1 MNNADASS
9 REISGDGPGASLR
22 PQARDI
28 VVVGLG
34 LIGGSIAR
42 ATKRAWPKARITGI
56 DRAVIVEVAREE
68 GIIDAGGSPESATD
82 ALAAADLVVLA
93 LPVLGIVE
101 ALETFRAPLAERAV
115 ITDTGST
122 KGAILAA
129 AEALELRRFVGGH
142 PMTGK
147 PAGGLAQ
154 SDPDLLVGASWFLST
169 HASSNPES
177 VGFLRR
183 WVAELGARP
192 LEIDAA
198 EHDHAVALTSHL
210 PHIVANAL
218 AESVLESGAMDAA
231 GGSLRD
237 LLRVAGAPFNT
248 WGDTL
253 ATNQTAVT
261 EALGELIE
269 RLSRLKDQL
278 HDRDRLRDL
287 FARGRACKERVGTK
301 G

>member
-1 MNNADASS
+1 MT
-9 REISGDGPGASLR
+9 SGDDQSASLR
-22 PQARDI
+22 PQAREI
-28 VVVGLG
+28 VIFGLG

-42 ATKRAWPKARITGI
+42 ATRRAWPNAHITGI
-56 DRAVIVEVAREE
+56 DRAVIVDVAREE
-68 GIIDAGGSPESATD
+68 GIIDEGAPSEDAGD

-93 LPVLGIVE
+93 LPVLGIIE
-101 ALETFRAPLAERAV
+101 ALETFRVPLGARAV

-122 KGAILAA
+122 KGAILSA
-129 AEALELRRFVGGH
+129 AEALELHRFVGGH

-154 SDPDLLVGASWFLST
+154 SDPDLLVGASWFLCT
-169 HASSNPES
+169 HANSSPEAL
-177 VGFLRR
+177 GLLRGY
-183 WVAELGARP
+183 VAELGARP
-192 LEIDAA
+192 LEIDAG

-237 LLRVAGAPFNT
+237 LLRVAGAPFST

-253 ATNQTAVT
+253 ATNQPAVT
-261 EALGELIE
+261 EALSELID

-278 HDRDRLRDL
+278 HDRDRIRDL
-287 FARGRACKERVGTK
+287 FARGRACKERVGTR